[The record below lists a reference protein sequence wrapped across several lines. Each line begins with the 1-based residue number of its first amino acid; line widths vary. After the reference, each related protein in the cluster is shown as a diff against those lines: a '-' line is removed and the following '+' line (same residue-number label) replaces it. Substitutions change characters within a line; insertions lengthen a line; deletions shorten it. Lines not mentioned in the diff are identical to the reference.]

1 MKFFLQFSQYP
12 ITSSLVRVFPQY
24 LFDTLS
30 LCSSPTTHNVSDK
43 VAHSYKTTG
52 KITELHIL
60 TFIRLDSI
68 QDKKWT
74 ER

>member
-1 MKFFLQFSQYP
+1 MKLILQFSQSP

-24 LFDTLS
+24 LFDILN
-30 LCSSPTTHNVSDK
+30 LYFSPITHSVSDK
-43 VAHSYKTTG
+43 VAHSYKITG

-60 TFIRLDSI
+60 NLIRLDSI
-68 QDKKWT
+68 QDKQWT